1 MEEIAEIRV
10 VETFKFYRARQRTCK
25 YSRASDPL
33 IGIVSKSRIPMVARL
48 GGVLLLV
55 LLCTR
60 GVPAIDSGA
69 PPPERPPIP
78 PLVGGV
84 ELETVH
90 GWFANIYPW
99 KYLPDLS
106 TVYPV
111 RALWARPND
120 YQSPADIAR
129 QNALLEEYGSGADV
143 LEYSANP
150 DLPDHNHW
158 LRTYFTNGDRP
169 FFVAY
174 EHVYGTRLLPDNGAK
189 NMNVRYN
196 RIAFRNDIDAIY
208 RNVVVPFGRRYVTYH
223 GRAVIYLWAASAM
236 YGDFASLLDE
246 LRAEYPVAFIGSVG
260 LMQLPTDAAALRNFS
275 ALDGFMEYG
284 LYDARG
290 YDMMTAIYAQNSG
303 QWRRIIRTFQAAT
316 GRKYVFIPTFQA
328 AFDNSKFSEGVP
340 PMYPV
345 DRAAIVHHAENI
357 KQELG
362 TAYDPL
368 GPFVVFSELIE
379 GAAVIESQ
387 CISDTLDKRDRWVGC
402 GTGRLEILRQ
412 FFAPTD

>member
-1 MEEIAEIRV
+1 
-10 VETFKFYRARQRTCK
+10 
-25 YSRASDPL
+25 
-33 IGIVSKSRIPMVARL
+33 MVARV
-48 GGVLLLV
+48 GGLLLLV

-60 GVPAIDSGA
+60 AVPAIDSVS
-69 PPPERPPIP
+69 PPAQRPPIP
-78 PLVGGV
+78 PLAGGV
-84 ELETVH
+84 EIEGIR

-99 KYLPDLS
+99 KYLPTLS

-111 RALWARPND
+111 RALWAKPND
-120 YQSPADIAR
+120 YQSAADIAS
-129 QNALLEEYGSGADV
+129 QNTLLEEYGSGADV

-174 EHVYGTRLLPDNGAK
+174 EHIYGTRLLPDNGAK
-189 NMNVRYN
+189 NMDVKYN

-208 RNVVVPFGRRYVTYH
+208 RNVVVPFQRRYVTYH
-223 GRAVIYLWAASAM
+223 GRAVIYLWAASGM
-236 YGDFASLLDE
+236 YGDFGSLLDE
-246 LRAEYPVAFIGSVG
+246 IREEYPVAFIGSVG
-260 LMQLPTDAAALRNFS
+260 LMRVPSDAAALKNFS

-303 QWRRIIRTFQAAT
+303 RWRRSIRTFQAAT
-316 GRKYVFIPTFQA
+316 GRKYLFIPTFRA

-345 DRAAIVHHAENI
+345 DRAEIVHHAEVI
-357 KQELG
+357 KQEFG

-402 GTGRLEILRQ
+402 GTGRLEILKQ

>member
-1 MEEIAEIRV
+1 
-10 VETFKFYRARQRTCK
+10 
-25 YSRASDPL
+25 
-33 IGIVSKSRIPMVARL
+33 MVARV
-48 GGVLLLV
+48 GCVLLLV

-60 GVPAIDSGA
+60 GAPAIDSGS
-69 PPPERPPIP
+69 PPPGAPPIP
-78 PLVGGV
+78 PLTDGV
-84 ELETVH
+84 EIDAIR

-99 KYLPDLS
+99 KYVPNLS
-106 TVYPV
+106 TVFPV
-111 RALWARPND
+111 RSLWGTPND
-120 YQSPADIAR
+120 YQTPADIAR
-129 QNALLEEYGSGADV
+129 QNAVLEKYGSGADV

-150 DLPDHNHW
+150 DSPDHNHW

-174 EHVYGTRLLPDNGAK
+174 EHVFGTRLIPDNGAK
-189 NMNVRYN
+189 DMNVKYN
-196 RIAFRNDIDAIY
+196 RIAFKNDIADIY
-208 RNVVVPFGRRYVTYH
+208 RNVIVPFQHRYVTYH

-246 LRAEYPVAFIGSVG
+246 VRAEYPVAFIGSVG
-260 LMQLPTDAAALRNFS
+260 LMQLPTDAAALKNFS

-284 LYDARG
+284 LYDPRG
-290 YDMMTAIYAQNSG
+290 YDLMTAIYAQNSG
-303 QWRRIIRTFQAAT
+303 RWRRIIRTFQAAT

-328 AFDNSKFSEGVP
+328 AFDNSKYTEGMP

-345 DRAAIVHHAENI
+345 DRAEIVHHAQTI
-357 KQELG
+357 KQEFG

-387 CISDTLDKRDRWVGC
+387 CISDTVDKRDRWVGC
-402 GTGRLEILRQ
+402 GTGRLEILNE
-412 FFAPTD
+412 FFAD

>member
-1 MEEIAEIRV
+1 
-10 VETFKFYRARQRTCK
+10 
-25 YSRASDPL
+25 
-33 IGIVSKSRIPMVARL
+33 MVARV

-55 LLCTR
+55 LLCTH
-60 GVPAIDSGA
+60 GVPAIDSVS
-69 PPPERPPIP
+69 PPPGTPPIP
-78 PLVGGV
+78 PLGGGV
-84 ELETVH
+84 EIEGIR

-99 KYLPDLS
+99 KYEPDLA

-120 YQSPADIAR
+120 YQSPADIVS
-129 QNALLEEYGSGADV
+129 QNALLEQYGSGADV

-150 DLPDHNHW
+150 ALPDHNHW

-174 EHVYGTRLLPDNGAK
+174 EHIYGTRLIPDNGAK
-189 NMNVRYN
+189 DMNVKYN
-196 RIAFRNDIDAIY
+196 RTAFKNDIDAIY
-208 RNVVVPFGRRYVTYH
+208 RNVIVPFQHRYVTYQ
-223 GRAVIYLWAASAM
+223 GRGVIYLWAANAM

-246 LRAEYPVAFIGSVG
+246 VRAEYPVAFIGSAG
-260 LMQLPTDAAALRNFS
+260 LMQLPGDAVALRNLS

-284 LYDARG
+284 IYDARG
-290 YDMMTAIYAQNSG
+290 YDMMTATYAQNSG
-303 QWRRIIRTFQAAT
+303 RWRRIIRTFQAAT
-316 GRKYVFIPTFQA
+316 GRKYLFIPTFQA
-328 AFDNSKFSEGVP
+328 AFDNSKFTEGIP

-345 DRAAIVHHAENI
+345 DREEIVHHAENI
-357 KQELG
+357 KQEFG

-387 CISDTLDKRDRWVGC
+387 CISDTLDKRNRWVGC
-402 GTGRLEILRQ
+402 GTGRLEILKQ
-412 FFAPTD
+412 YFGDQ

>member
-1 MEEIAEIRV
+1 
-10 VETFKFYRARQRTCK
+10 
-25 YSRASDPL
+25 
-33 IGIVSKSRIPMVARL
+33 MVARV

-55 LLCTR
+55 LLCAH
-60 GVPAIDSGA
+60 GVPAIDSVS
-69 PPPERPPIP
+69 PPPEPPPIP
-78 PLVGGV
+78 PLAGGV
-84 ELETVH
+84 EIEGIR

-99 KYLPDLS
+99 KYLPNLS
-106 TVYPV
+106 TVFPV
-111 RALWARPND
+111 RSLWATPND

-150 DLPDHNHW
+150 DSPDHNHW

-174 EHVYGTRLLPDNGAK
+174 EHVFGTRLIPDNGAK
-189 NMNVRYN
+189 DMNVKYN
-196 RIAFRNDIDAIY
+196 RIAFKNDIAAIY
-208 RNVVVPFGRRYVTYH
+208 RNVVVPFQHRYVTYH

-236 YGDFASLLDE
+236 YGDFGSLLDE
-246 LRAEYPVAFIGSVG
+246 VRGEYPVAFIGSVG
-260 LMQLPTDAAALRNFS
+260 LMQLPGDAAALGNFS
-275 ALDGFMEYG
+275 VLDGFMEYG
-284 LYDARG
+284 LYDPRG
-290 YDMMTAIYAQNSG
+290 YDMMAATYAQNSG
-303 QWRRIIRTFQAAT
+303 RWRRIIRTFEVAT

-328 AFDNSKFSEGVP
+328 AFDNSKFTEGVP

-345 DRAAIVHHAENI
+345 DRAEIVHHAEAI
-357 KQELG
+357 KQEFG

-379 GAAVIESQ
+379 GAAVIQSQ

-402 GTGRLEILRQ
+402 GTGRLEILKEYFGDQ
-412 FFAPTD
+412 

>member
-1 MEEIAEIRV
+1 
-10 VETFKFYRARQRTCK
+10 
-25 YSRASDPL
+25 
-33 IGIVSKSRIPMVARL
+33 MVARV

-55 LLCTR
+55 LLCAR
-60 GVPAIDSGA
+60 GVPAIDSDA
-69 PPPERPPIP
+69 PPAVRPAIP
-78 PLVGGV
+78 PLAGGV
-84 ELETVH
+84 DIEGIR

-99 KYLPDLS
+99 KYVPDIS
-106 TVYPV
+106 TVFPV

-120 YQSPADIAR
+120 YQSPADIDR

-150 DLPDHNHW
+150 ESPDHNHW

-174 EHVYGTRLLPDNGAK
+174 EHVFGTRLIPGNGAK
-189 NMNVRYN
+189 DMNVKYN
-196 RIAFRNDIDAIY
+196 RVAFKNDIDAIY
-208 RNVVVPFGRRYVTYH
+208 RHVIVPFQHRYVTYR

-246 LRAEYPVAFIGSVG
+246 VRAEYPVAFIGSVG
-260 LMQLPTDAAALRNFS
+260 LMQLPGDAATLKNDS

-284 LYDARG
+284 LYDSRG
-290 YDMMTAIYAQNSG
+290 YDVMTEVYRQNSG
-303 QWRRIIRTFQAAT
+303 RWRRSIRTFEAVT
-316 GRKYVFIPTFQA
+316 RRKYLFIPTFQA
-328 AFDNSKFSEGVP
+328 AFDNSKYIEGVP

-345 DRAAIVHHAENI
+345 DRAEVVHHAEVI
-357 KQELG
+357 KQEFG

-387 CISDTLDKRDRWVGC
+387 CLSDTLDKRNRWVGC
-402 GTGRLEILRQ
+402 GTRRMEILKEYFGDQ
-412 FFAPTD
+412 

>member
-1 MEEIAEIRV
+1 
-10 VETFKFYRARQRTCK
+10 
-25 YSRASDPL
+25 
-33 IGIVSKSRIPMVARL
+33 MVARV
-48 GGVLLLV
+48 GGVLLVL

-60 GVPAIDSGA
+60 GLPATNSQSPDPAG
-69 PPPERPPIP
+69 PPIP
-78 PLVGGV
+78 ALAGGIDI
-84 ELETVH
+84 EGIH

-99 KYLPDLS
+99 KYVPNLS

-111 RALWARPND
+111 RSLWARPND

-129 QNALLEEYGSGADV
+129 QNELLKQYGSGADV

-150 DLPDHNHW
+150 DAPDHNQW
-158 LRTYFTNGDRP
+158 LRTYFTNGTRP

-174 EHVYGTRLLPDNGAK
+174 EHVFGTRFIPDNGAK
-189 NMNVRYN
+189 DMNVRYN
-196 RIAFRNDIDAIY
+196 RIAFKNDIDSIY
-208 RNVVVPFGRRYVTYH
+208 RNVIVPFQQRYVTYR

-246 LRAEYPVAFIGSVG
+246 IRAEYPVAFIGSVG
-260 LMQLPTDAAALRNFS
+260 LMQLPSDPAVLKNFM

-284 LYDARG
+284 LYAPS
-290 YDMMTAIYAQNSG
+290 YDIMTATYTQNSG
-303 QWRRIIRTFQAAT
+303 RWRRVIRGFQAAT
-316 GRKYVFIPTFQA
+316 GRKYLFIPTFQA
-328 AFDNSKFSEGVP
+328 AFDNSKFTGGDGIP

-345 DRAAIVHHAENI
+345 SRAEAMHHAEVI
-357 KQELG
+357 KQEFG

-402 GTGRLEILRQ
+402 GTGRLEILKQ
-412 FFAPTD
+412 FFGKQE

>member
-1 MEEIAEIRV
+1 
-10 VETFKFYRARQRTCK
+10 
-25 YSRASDPL
+25 
-33 IGIVSKSRIPMVARL
+33 MVARV
-48 GGVLLLV
+48 GGVLLVL

-60 GVPAIDSGA
+60 GAPAIKSPLPDPAGS
-69 PPPERPPIP
+69 PIP
-78 PLVGGV
+78 ALAGGIDI
-84 ELETVH
+84 EEVH

-99 KYLPDLS
+99 KYVPNLS

-111 RALWARPND
+111 RSLWARPND
-120 YQSPADIAR
+120 YQTPADITR
-129 QNALLEEYGSGADV
+129 QNELLNEYGSGADV

-150 DLPDHNHW
+150 DAPDHNQW

-174 EHVYGTRLLPDNGAK
+174 EHVFGTRFIPDNGAK
-189 NMNVRYN
+189 DMNIRYN
-196 RIAFRNDIDAIY
+196 RVAFKNDIDAIY
-208 RNVVVPFGRRYVTYH
+208 RNVIVPFQRRYVTSH

-246 LRAEYPVAFIGSVG
+246 VRAEYPVAFIGSVG
-260 LMQLPTDAAALRNFS
+260 LMQLPSDPAALRNFM

-284 LYDARG
+284 LYAPS
-290 YDMMTAIYAQNSG
+290 YDIMTATYAQNSG
-303 QWRRIIRTFQAAT
+303 RWRRMIRGFQTAT
-316 GRKYVFIPTFQA
+316 GRKYLFIPTFQA
-328 AFDNSKFSEGVP
+328 AFDNSKFVDGTP

-345 DRAAIVHHAENI
+345 DRGEVLHHAEVI
-357 KQELG
+357 KQEFG

-402 GTGRLEILRQ
+402 GTGRLEILKQ
-412 FFAPTD
+412 FFGKGE